1 MIKFI
6 IPAAAA
12 ASITFSSCGGS
23 AEAEDGEKE
32 SEALELCDCIDTEGS
47 VQQTKEC
54 RQLAGNAKAPEI
66 EACME
71 AKGGSLEDEEY
82 VEETSETEVT
92 EISPDVQAML
102 DKFENM
108 DDFYSIKYDEESYTV
123 APEGG
128 QDLTSKEQVEIM
140 GMGGY
145 DNEEGFGMHLTAL
158 KKVKISD
165 TKYVLIYTSLMVPV
179 PAVYDEVGLSVF
191 DVEKGVIKSM
201 SLAYLRGAVG
211 EGTQIMT
218 ATVGMEEDHLMIN
231 QTLRDETEID
241 TEDGPMEGPT
251 YIYDI
256 LTKVMPDG
264 TIKEIGKQ
272 KVGEE
277 IPE

>member
-1 MIKFI
+1 
-6 IPAAAA
+6 
-12 ASITFSSCGGS
+12 
-23 AEAEDGEKE
+23 
-32 SEALELCDCIDTEGS
+32 
-47 VQQTKEC
+47 
-54 RQLAGNAKAPEI
+54 
-66 EACME
+66 
-71 AKGGSLEDEEY
+71 
-82 VEETSETEVT
+82 
-92 EISPDVQAML
+92 
-102 DKFENM
+102 
-108 DDFYSIKYDEESYTV
+108 
-123 APEGG
+123 
-128 QDLTSKEQVEIM
+128 
-140 GMGGY
+140 MGGY
-145 DNEEGFGMHLTAL
+145 DNEEGFGMHITAL

-191 DVEKGVIKSM
+191 DVEEGVIKSM
-201 SLAYLRGAVG
+201 SLAYLRGALG

-241 TEDGPMEGPT
+241 TEDGPMECPT